1 MANGEAEKTCV
12 LGNTL
17 KTDLAALRR
26 EHESETAALHKTDA
40 DQWDTLAKY
49 GDKLTECRD
58 KFADALELAARRLPN
73 WAVAVGW
80 LAAILIGVLGTLAAR
95 G

>member
-12 LGNTL
+12 LGNTI

-26 EHESETAALHKTDA
+26 EHENEAAALHRTDS
-40 DQWDTLAKY
+40 DQWDALS
-49 GDKLTECRD
+49 ECRD
-58 KFADALELAARRLPN
+58 KFADALELAASRLPN

-80 LAAILIGVLGTLAAR
+80 LAAILIGVLATLAVSNAS
-95 G
+95 